1 MSATPAMNTNFFRI
15 LVVLLS
21 MYLSG
26 CTVAVIGAAAAGTY
40 FVVKDERTVG
50 TISSD
55 ASITSSVKT
64 KFLKDKYIDAF
75 DINVDTYESVV
86 TLHGNVPSEEVK
98 ERAIK
103 LASSVKGVKKIVTK
117 LVIVPPKP

>member
-1 MSATPAMNTNFFRI
+1 MIKTQLFRLLTILIAMN
-15 LVVLLS
+15 LA
-21 MYLSG
+21 G
-26 CTVAVIGAAAAGTY
+26 CAPAVIVAAGAGAYYVAT
-40 FVVKDERTVG
+40 DERTVA

-55 ASITSSVKT
+55 TTITSSVKT
-64 KFLKDKYIDAF
+64 KFIKDDYIKAF

-86 TLHGNVPSEEVK
+86 TLHGNVPSEFVK

-117 LVIVPPKP
+117 LVIVTPNP